1 MGLSRE
7 ELIGIAHAERQRLGR
22 TIQYAPPESWEEP
35 SPCAGWWNRD
45 VVAHMAGQDTAA
57 AQLFSG
63 DPAEE
68 LDAYR
73 ATLAASS
80 DAFTVD
86 GFNAYLV
93 NNRSGLHHREVLTM
107 WGLAA
112 EATLAY
118 ASLLTDDAWR
128 DERFPWLLG
137 SIAARYLVQSRIVEW
152 WVHGED
158 IRATAGL
165 GPQIQ
170 HWPIFLTVDMG
181 VRMLPWTLG
190 EAGIDLQG
198 ASVQIDLEGAGE
210 GSWHWG
216 LGTGETP
223 AAGQEGRRVH
233 PGPRP
238 PVRARGGASHPGGRR
253 PGLRERGARRGG
265 RHRRSWSCATSA
277 RTPDRRDTHPHP
289 APQARPGS
297 RSYTWRV
304 ACCVCE
310 RESPSQTRR

>member
-1 MGLSRE
+1 MLRCRARVSLSRE

-22 TIQYAPPESWEEP
+22 TMQYAPADSWEQP
-35 SPCAGWWNRD
+35 SACPGWWNRD
-45 VVAHMAGQDTAA
+45 VVAHMSGQDTAA
-57 AQLFSG
+57 AYLFHG

-73 ATLAASS
+73 ASLAP
-80 DAFTVD
+80 DEPFTVD
-86 GFNAYLV
+86 GLNAFLV
-93 NNRSGLHHREVLTM
+93 NNRSGLPYREVITT
-107 WGLAA
+107 WGQAA
-112 EATLAY
+112 GIALEY
-118 ASLLTDDAWR
+118 AAALSDDEWR

-137 SIAARYLVQSRIVEW
+137 PIAARYLVQSRVVEW

-170 HWPIFLTVDMG
+170 HWPIFLTTDMG

-216 LGTGETP
+216 LGSGETP
-223 AAGQEGRRVH
+223 PPDKKPDAFIQGR
-233 PGPRP
+233 
-238 PVRARGGASHPGGRR
+238 
-253 PGLRERGARRGG
+253 
-265 RHRRSWSCATSA
+265 
-277 RTPDRRDTHPHP
+277 
-289 APQARPGS
+289 APQFAL
-297 RSYTWRV
+297 V
-304 ACCVCE
+304 AAHRLAVDDVLDSGNVVLGGDADIAE
-310 RESPSQTRR
+310 AVIRHIRAYP

>member
-1 MGLSRE
+1 MRIRPMLRFRAGLGRRQPGHNSTEGTAADVGLSRE

-57 AQLFSG
+57 AQLLRG

-73 ATLAASS
+73 ATLASD

-86 GFNAYLV
+86 GLNAYLV
-93 NNRSGLHHREVLTM
+93 NKRSGLPFREVLTM
-107 WGLAA
+107 WGQAA
-112 EATLAY
+112 EATLVY
-118 ASLLTDDAWR
+118 ASLLTDEAWR

-137 SIAARYLVQSRIVEW
+137 SIAARYLLQSRIVEW

-158 IRATAGL
+158 IRATTGL

-216 LGTGETP
+216 LGAGEAP
-223 AAGQEGRRVH
+223 PPDKKPDAFIMGRAAQFALVAAHRL
-233 PGPRP
+233 
-238 PVRARGGASHPGGRR
+238 PVDDVLDSGNVVLGGEAEIAELVLRHIRAYA
-253 PGLRERGARRGG
+253 
-265 RHRRSWSCATSA
+265 
-277 RTPDRRDTHPHP
+277 
-289 APQARPGS
+289 
-297 RSYTWRV
+297 
-304 ACCVCE
+304 
-310 RESPSQTRR
+310 

>member
-1 MGLSRE
+1 MGLSKE

-22 TIQYAPPESWEEP
+22 TIQYAPSESWEEP

-57 AQLFSG
+57 AQLLRG

-73 ATLAASS
+73 TALESGL
-80 DAFTVD
+80 AFTVD
-86 GFNAYLV
+86 GLNAYLV
-93 NNRSGLHHREVLTM
+93 NNRSGLAYREVLTM

-118 ASLLTDDAWR
+118 ASQLTDDAWR

-137 SIAARYLVQSRIVEW
+137 SIAARYLLQSRIVEW

-216 LGTGETP
+216 LGAGETP
-223 AAGQEGRRVH
+223 PTDKKADAFIQGR
-233 PGPRP
+233 
-238 PVRARGGASHPGGRR
+238 
-253 PGLRERGARRGG
+253 
-265 RHRRSWSCATSA
+265 
-277 RTPDRRDTHPHP
+277 
-289 APQARPGS
+289 APQFAL
-297 RSYTWRV
+297 V
-304 ACCVCE
+304 AAHRIPVDDVLDSGNVVLGGE
-310 RESPSQTRR
+310 AEIAELVLRHIRAYA

>member
-1 MGLSRE
+1 MGISRE

-57 AQLFSG
+57 AQLFRG
-63 DPAEE
+63 DPAVE

-73 ATLAASS
+73 ATLASE

-86 GFNAYLV
+86 GLNAYLV
-93 NNRSGLHHREVLTM
+93 NNRSGLPYRDVLAM
-107 WGLAA
+107 WGQAA
-112 EATLAY
+112 EAALAY
-118 ASLLTDDAWR
+118 ASLLSDEAWR

-137 SIAARYLVQSRIVEW
+137 EIAARYLVQSRIVEW

-158 IRATAGL
+158 IRASAGL

-190 EAGIDLQG
+190 EAGFDLQG
-198 ASVQIDLEGAGE
+198 MSVQIDLEGAGE

-216 LGTGETP
+216 LGAGETTSV
-223 AAGQEGRRVH
+223 GQEGRRVH
-233 PGPRP
+233 PRPRS
-238 PVRARGGASHPGGRR
+238 PVRARRSASHPGG
-253 PGLRERGARRGG
+253 
-265 RHRRSWSCATSA
+265 
-277 RTPDRRDTHPHP
+277 
-289 APQARPGS
+289 
-297 RSYTWRV
+297 
-304 ACCVCE
+304 
-310 RESPSQTRR
+310 

>member
-1 MGLSRE
+1 MSLSRE

-22 TIQYAPPESWEEP
+22 TIQYASADSWEQP
-35 SPCAGWWNRD
+35 SACPGWWNRD
-45 VVAHMAGQDTAA
+45 VVAHLAGHDTAA
-57 AQLFSG
+57 AHLFRG

-73 ATLAASS
+73 ATLASD

-86 GFNAYLV
+86 GLNAFLV
-93 NNRSGLHHREVLTM
+93 NNRSGLPYRDVLTM
-107 WGLAA
+107 WGQAA
-112 EATLAY
+112 MAALDY
-118 ASLLTDDAWR
+118 AADLSDDAWR
-128 DERFPWLLG
+128 DERVSWLLG
-137 SIAARYLVQSRIVEW
+137 SIAARYLVQSRVVEW

-170 HWPIFLTVDMG
+170 HWPIFLTVDLG

-216 LGTGETP
+216 LGAG
-223 AAGQEGRRVH
+223 AAPPPDKKPDAFIQGR
-233 PGPRP
+233 
-238 PVRARGGASHPGGRR
+238 
-253 PGLRERGARRGG
+253 
-265 RHRRSWSCATSA
+265 
-277 RTPDRRDTHPHP
+277 
-289 APQARPGS
+289 APQFALLTAHRLSVDDVIDSGNI
-297 RSYTWRV
+297 V
-304 ACCVCE
+304 LGGDAGIA
-310 RESPSQTRR
+310 ESVVRHIRAFA